1 MQRSHHCNQL
11 RKSDS
16 GKSVQL
22 FGWIDRR
29 RDHGGIIFIDLRD
42 KWGITQVVFSPE
54 HSAELHAQADTLRNE
69 WVIAVE
75 GVVRPRPGDMIN
87 PNRATGE
94 VEVLA
99 DRLTVLNKAE
109 TAPLS
114 MNDFT
119 ETSREG
125 EELRLKYRYLDLR
138 RPWVQKNLLLKSR
151 FLAATRRWF
160 EANGFE
166 DIETPILCKSTP
178 EGARDYI
185 VPSRVHPGEFY
196 ALPQSPQTYK
206 QLLMIAGFDRYY
218 QIAKCFRDEDLRA
231 DRQPEFTQIDAEM
244 SFVEAKDVRAT
255 FDNYLQQVMGE
266 IWPELMKQVS
276 FPLPTITYADAML
289 KYGSDKPDLR
299 LDWEI
304 KDVTS
309 LVSRCDFAV
318 FRNVAQGGGVI
329 RGLAAKGCVDLTRK
343 AIDDLTQFVGRYGA
357 KGLVWMR
364 VKEQNEVETQVG
376 KFFKTEELNA
386 LRDATG
392 AAEGDMMFFIAAE
405 EKVAATAMGQLR
417 LEVARQK
424 NLLNPKEMKMLWVI
438 DFPMFEWSE
447 TEKRYMAM
455 HHPFTAPIPEDLEKF
470 ATGDLGTMVSQGY
483 DLVLNGVEVGGGSIR
498 IHNPEVQKQAF
509 AALGLTE
516 EEVVQKFGYFVD
528 AFRYGAPPHGGLAF
542 GVDRI
547 LATMEGIDSIKD
559 FIAFP
564 KTSAAA
570 GLMEECPSPVDP
582 KQLLETHISTRIS
595 AEAKKQNSSKP

>member
-1 MQRSHHCNQL
+1 MKRTHHCSQL
-11 RKSDS
+11 RKEDS
-16 GKSVQL
+16 GKTVTL
-22 FGWIDRR
+22 AGWIDRR

-42 KWGITQVVFSPE
+42 KHGITQVVFNPD
-54 HSAELHAQADTLRNE
+54 HDATLHAQADALRNE
-69 WVIAVE
+69 WVVSVV
-75 GVVRPRPGDMIN
+75 GKVRPRPDDMVN
-87 PNRATGE
+87 PNRETGE
-94 VEVLA
+94 IEVLA
-99 DRLTVLNKAE
+99 DELTVLNKSE
-109 TAPLS
+109 TSPLV

-125 EELRLKYRYLDLR
+125 EDIRFRYRYLDLR

-166 DIETPILCKSTP
+166 DVETPVLCKSTP
-178 EGARDYI
+178 EGARDYL
-185 VPSRVHPGEFY
+185 VPSRIHPGEFY

-244 SFVEAKDVRAT
+244 SFVESADVRET
-255 FDNYLQQVMGE
+255 FDDYVKTVFNE
-266 IWPELMKQVS
+266 IWPEQMKQVS
-276 FPLPTITYADAML
+276 FPLPTMSWHEAML

-299 LDWEI
+299 IDWEI
-304 KDVTS
+304 ADCTDIVKD
-309 LVSRCDFAV
+309 CGFAV
-318 FRNVAQGGGVI
+318 FRNVAAGKGVI

-343 AIDDLTQFVGRYGA
+343 AIDDLTAYVGRYGA

-364 VKEQNEVETQVG
+364 VKEGDEVETQVA
-376 KFFKTEELNA
+376 KFFKPEELVA
-386 LRDATG
+386 LRDRVG
-392 AAEGDMMFFIAAE
+392 AKAGDMMFFIAADE
-405 EKVAATAMGQLR
+405 RTAATAMGQLR

-424 NLLNPKEMKMLWVI
+424 NLLDPKVMKMLWVI
-438 DFPMFEWSE
+438 DFPMFEWSD

-455 HHPFTAPIPEDLEKF
+455 HHPFTAPVPEDLHKF
-470 ATGDLGTMVSQGY
+470 AENDLGTMLSQSY

-509 AALGLTE
+509 KALGLSD
-516 EEVVQKFGYFVD
+516 EEVRAKFGYFVD
-528 AFRYGAPPHGGLAF
+528 AFKYGAPPHGGLAF
-542 GVDRI
+542 GVDRVV
-547 LATMEGIDSIKD
+547 ATMEGIESIKD

-564 KTSAAA
+564 KTAAAA

-582 KQLLETHISTRIS
+582 KQLLEVHISVR
-595 AEAKKQNSSKP
+595 QG

>member
-1 MQRSHHCNQL
+1 
-11 RKSDS
+11 
-16 GKSVQL
+16 
-22 FGWIDRR
+22 
-29 RDHGGIIFIDLRD
+29 
-42 KWGITQVVFSPE
+42 
-54 HSAELHAQADTLRNE
+54 
-69 WVIAVE
+69 
-75 GVVRPRPGDMIN
+75 
-87 PNRATGE
+87 
-94 VEVLA
+94 
-99 DRLTVLNKAE
+99 
-109 TAPLS
+109 
-114 MNDFT
+114 
-119 ETSREG
+119 
-125 EELRLKYRYLDLR
+125 
-138 RPWVQKNLLLKSR
+138 
-151 FLAATRRWF
+151 
-160 EANGFE
+160 
-166 DIETPILCKSTP
+166 
-178 EGARDYI
+178 
-185 VPSRVHPGEFY
+185 
-196 ALPQSPQTYK
+196 
-206 QLLMIAGFDRYY
+206 
-218 QIAKCFRDEDLRA
+218 
-231 DRQPEFTQIDAEM
+231 
-244 SFVEAKDVRAT
+244 
-255 FDNYLQQVMGE
+255 
-266 IWPELMKQVS
+266 
-276 FPLPTITYADAML
+276 
-289 KYGSDKPDLR
+289 
-299 LDWEI
+299 
-304 KDVTS
+304 
-309 LVSRCDFAV
+309 VSRCDFAV

>member
-1 MQRSHHCNQL
+1 MKRTHHCSQL
-11 RKSDS
+11 RKEDS
-16 GKSVQL
+16 GKTVTL
-22 FGWIDRR
+22 AGWIDRR

-42 KWGITQVVFSPE
+42 KHGITQVVFNPD
-54 HSAELHAQADTLRNE
+54 HDAALHAKADSLRNE
-69 WVIAVE
+69 WVVSVV
-75 GVVRPRPGDMIN
+75 GKVRPRPDDMVN

-94 VEVLA
+94 IEVLA
-99 DRLTVLNKAE
+99 DELTVLNKAE
-109 TAPLS
+109 TSPLV

-125 EELRLKYRYLDLR
+125 EDIRFRYRYLDLR
-138 RPWVQKNLLLKSR
+138 RPWVQKNFLLKSR

-160 EANGFE
+160 ENNGFE
-166 DIETPILCKSTP
+166 DIETPVLCKSTP
-178 EGARDYI
+178 EGARDYL
-185 VPSRVHPGEFY
+185 VPSRIHPGEFY

-244 SFVEAKDVRAT
+244 SFVESADVRET
-255 FDNYLQQVMGE
+255 FDDYVKTVFNE
-266 IWPELMKQVS
+266 IWPEQMKQVS
-276 FPLPTITYADAML
+276 FPLPTMSWHEAML

-299 LDWEI
+299 IDWEI
-304 KDVTS
+304 ADCTDIVKD
-309 LVSRCDFAV
+309 CGFAV
-318 FRNVAQGGGVI
+318 FRNVAASKGVI

-343 AIDDLTQFVGRYGA
+343 AIDDLTAYVGRYGA

-364 VKEQNEVETQVG
+364 VKEGDEVETQVG

-386 LRDATG
+386 LRDRVG
-392 AAEGDMMFFIAAE
+392 AKAGDMMFFIAADE
-405 EKVAATAMGQLR
+405 RTAATAMGQLR

-424 NLLNPKEMKMLWVI
+424 NLLDPKVMKMLWVI
-438 DFPMFEWSE
+438 DFPMFEWSD

-455 HHPFTAPIPEDLEKF
+455 HHPFTAPVPEDLHKF
-470 ATGDLGTMVSQGY
+470 AENDLGTMLSQSY

-509 AALGLTE
+509 KALGLSD
-516 EEVVQKFGYFVD
+516 EEVRAKFGYFVD
-528 AFRYGAPPHGGLAF
+528 AFKYGAPPHGGLAF
-542 GVDRI
+542 GVDRVV
-547 LATMEGIDSIKD
+547 ATMEGIESIKD

-564 KTSAAA
+564 KTAAAA

-582 KQLLETHISTRIS
+582 KQLLEVHISVR
-595 AEAKKQNSSKP
+595 QG

>member
-1 MQRSHHCNQL
+1 MKRTHHCSQL
-11 RKSDS
+11 RKEDS
-16 GKSVQL
+16 GKTVTL
-22 FGWIDRR
+22 AGWIDRR

-42 KWGITQVVFSPE
+42 KHGITQVVFNPD
-54 HSAELHAQADTLRNE
+54 HDAALHAQADALRNE
-69 WVIAVE
+69 WVVSVV
-75 GVVRPRPGDMIN
+75 GKVRPRPDDMVN
-87 PNRATGE
+87 PNRETGE
-94 VEVLA
+94 IEVLA
-99 DRLTVLNKAE
+99 DGLTVLNKSE
-109 TAPLS
+109 TSPLV

-125 EELRLKYRYLDLR
+125 EDIRFRYRYLDLR

-166 DIETPILCKSTP
+166 DVETPVLCKSTP
-178 EGARDYI
+178 EGARDYL
-185 VPSRVHPGEFY
+185 VPSRIHPGEFY

-244 SFVEAKDVRAT
+244 SFVEGPDVRET
-255 FDNYLQQVMGE
+255 FDDYVKTVFNE
-266 IWPELMKQVS
+266 IWPEQMKQVS
-276 FPLPTITYADAML
+276 FPLPTMSWHEAML

-299 LDWEI
+299 IDWEI
-304 KDVTS
+304 ADCTDLVKD
-309 LVSRCDFAV
+309 CGFAV
-318 FRNVAQGGGVI
+318 FRNVAAGKGVI

-343 AIDDLTQFVGRYGA
+343 AIDDLTAYVGRYGA

-364 VKEQNEVETQVG
+364 VKEGDEVETQVA
-376 KFFKTEELNA
+376 KFFKPEELVA
-386 LRDATG
+386 LRDRVG
-392 AAEGDMMFFIAAE
+392 AKAGDMMFFIAAD
-405 EKVAATAMGQLR
+405 EKTAATAMGQLR

-424 NLLNPKEMKMLWVI
+424 NLLDPKVMKMLWVI
-438 DFPMFEWSE
+438 DFPMFEWSD

-455 HHPFTAPIPEDLEKF
+455 HHPFTAPVPEDLHKF
-470 ATGDLGTMVSQGY
+470 AENDLGTMLSQSY

-509 AALGLTE
+509 KALGLSD
-516 EEVVQKFGYFVD
+516 EEVRAKFGYFVD
-528 AFRYGAPPHGGLAF
+528 AFKYGAPPHGGLAF
-542 GVDRI
+542 GVDRVV
-547 LATMEGIDSIKD
+547 ATMEGIESIKD

-564 KTSAAA
+564 KTAAAA

-582 KQLLETHISTRIS
+582 KQLLEVHISVRQGQ
-595 AEAKKQNSSKP
+595 KN